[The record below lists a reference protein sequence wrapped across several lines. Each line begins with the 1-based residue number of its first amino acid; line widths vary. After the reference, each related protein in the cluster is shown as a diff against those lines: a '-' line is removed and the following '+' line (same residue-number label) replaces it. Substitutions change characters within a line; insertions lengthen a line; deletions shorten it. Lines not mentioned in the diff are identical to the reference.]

1 MNFIDIDDG
10 TGSIGKVKTFRDAV
24 RFLLEKNLIGGTSRI
39 YQPDKDNYIS
49 LEEKFGKNWKSKV
62 LELLEKN
69 QVYQEDFNFENF
81 EFFYDEVI
89 SYY

>member
-24 RFLLEKNLIGGTSRI
+24 RFLLEKNLIDGTSRI

-49 LEEKFGKNWKSKV
+49 LEEKFGENWKSKV

-81 EFFYDEVI
+81 EFFYDEII